1 MNTTNKTVAARRS
14 NGRAFLILA
23 AATLAAIGPAV
34 GARAQGSIDLDNS
47 QWYLRGLGGVGLNGT
62 AGYGGIYGVEVWELN
77 ASVVPPGINAPDP
90 YSVSD
95 PPLAY
100 IDMENAGFRKE
111 ATFHNQT
118 MLFPGTIQLGELDMP
133 NVAPAGAN
141 VVIALAMWG
150 TAAPTF
156 SDAASVW
163 THGVVPLGVLAFV
176 NPTADYT
183 AFPTPAPPAL
193 SGWTSPLVMGTYLE
207 APEPSTFA
215 LAGVGAAVWLSL
227 RRHRNRRQRSHA
239 PIVAASRQS
248 AADSP

>member
-1 MNTTNKTVAARRS
+1 MKTTNKTVAAAVRS
-14 NGRAFLILA
+14 NARAVLILA
-23 AATLAAIGPAV
+23 AAALAGMGPAV
-34 GARAQGSIDLDNS
+34 GARAQGSVELDNS
-47 QWYLRGLGGVGLNGT
+47 QSTGWVTFDGPARYTGL
-62 AGYGGIYGVEVWELN
+62 YGVEVWELN
-77 ASVVPPGINAPDP
+77 ADVVPPGINPVNPYGSPYAP
-90 YSVSD
+90 VS
-95 PPLAY
+95 Y
-100 IDMENAGFRKE
+100 TDMENAGFRKE
-111 ATFHNQT
+111 ATFHDQT

-215 LAGVGAAVWLSL
+215 LAGVGAAAWLL
-227 RRHRNRRQRSHA
+227 ARRHRNRR
-239 PIVAASRQS
+239 
-248 AADSP
+248 